1 MRGAKNITVSK
12 QCPIF
17 LILGLSCFQEHSLTN
32 TELPIFLTS
41 IALAWSL
48 KPF

>member
-1 MRGAKNITVSK
+1 MRGAKKIIISK
-12 QCPIF
+12 QCPVF
-17 LILGLSCFQEHSLTN
+17 LILGLSCFQEPSLTN

-41 IALAWSL
+41 SALAWSL